1 MNNFSTKQLNS
12 SIAKMINGTLSLGLL
27 VLLLLGSTNVLANTL
42 KDISFSALPG
52 NRVQVTLML
61 DEPVGKPASFSTDNP
76 ARIAIDLE
84 NTSSA
89 LPKKSKTIGI
99 GMARSV
105 TAIEAGNKT
114 RVVLNLVSAT
124 SHSIRTENNLV
135 VVDIGAGTGSGSST
149 ASSQVTAVSASA
161 AGAAG
166 ASSSS
171 VDGIDFRRGD
181 EGKGEVII
189 KLSDDNAIVDMRTEG
204 GKLVLEVLDSKLD
217 GSLAR
222 KLDVADFATPVKSI
236 ETTSKGNNVRIEV
249 DATGDYDHLAYQLD
263 DSYVLEVR
271 PMSKQEIE
279 QAKQEKRI
287 FTGDRL
293 SLNFQDIEVRSVLQL
308 LADFTGLN
316 MVVSDTVTGNVTL
329 RLKNVPWDQAMDII
343 LRTKGL
349 SMRQTDNVVLIAP
362 TQEIT
367 SWEKNELEAKKEI
380 RDLAPLRSE
389 LIQIN
394 YAKAEDMA
402 ALLKQEGNQLLTPE
416 RGNVTVD
423 VRTNSLLV
431 QDTGEKL
438 EEIRELL
445 SKLDIPVRQVMIESR
460 IVSATDDFMKDIG
473 VRFGMTQDKNQEIG
487 ASRFGT
493 ITGSLPG
500 LDWSG
505 APATVQP
512 RLVDNGDLLVDL
524 LPAASFGGID
534 FVLGNIGAHILSL
547 ELEAMQQEEKGEII
561 SNPRIVTSDKNTA
574 VIKEGVEIAYQSAAD
589 GGGTDTEFKEAVLK
603 LEVTPQITPDDRV
616 LMELSISK
624 DAATLVAGSVE
635 PAISKQEVET
645 TVLVDNGETVVLGGV
660 FERTTNTA
668 VGKVPVFGDLP
679 YVGFLFRQTQTVNDN
694 RELLIFVTPKII
706 RESLKL
712 Q

>member
-1 MNNFSTKQLNS
+1 MNISIKQLNR
-12 SIAKMINGTLSLGLL
+12 SIAKKINRTLSLGI
-27 VLLLLGSTNVLANTL
+27 VLLLMGSTTAWANIL
-42 KDISFSALPG
+42 KDINFSSLPG
-52 NRVQVTLML
+52 NRVQVTLIL
-61 DEPVGKPASFSTDNP
+61 DEPLAKPTSFSTDNP

-89 LPKKSKTIGI
+89 LSKKSKTIGV

-105 TAIEAGNKT
+105 TAIEAGSKT
-114 RVVLNLVSAT
+114 RVVLNLVSSV
-124 SHSIRTENNLV
+124 SHSIRSEGNLV
-135 VVDIGAGTGSGSST
+135 VIDISGGSGSGTATSST
-149 ASSQVTAVSASA
+149 QVTAA
-161 AGAAG
+161 ANNISGAASG
-166 ASSSS
+166 A
-171 VDGIDFRRGD
+171 VKGIDFRRGD

-189 KLSDDNAIVDMRTEG
+189 ELSSDDAVVDMRTEG
-204 GKLVLEVLDSKLD
+204 DKLVLEVIDSQLDSR
-217 GSLAR
+217 LAR

-236 ETTSKGNNVRIEV
+236 ETTAKGNNVRIEV
-249 DATGDYDHLAYQLD
+249 NATGEYDHLAYQLD
-263 DSYVLEVR
+263 NSYVLEVR
-271 PMSKQEIE
+271 PMTKQEID

-316 MVVSDTVTGNVTL
+316 MVVSDTVSGNVTL

-349 SMRQTDNVVLIAP
+349 SMRQTENVVLIAP

-380 RDLAPLRSE
+380 RELAPLRSQ

-402 ALLKQEGNQLLTPE
+402 ALLKQKGNQLLTPE

-445 SKLDIPVRQVMIESR
+445 AKLDIPVRQVMIESR
-460 IVSATDDFMKDIG
+460 IVSATDDFMKDLG
-473 VRFGMTQDKNQEIG
+473 LRLGMAQIKPQQIANRYDYTVG
-487 ASRFGT
+487 
-493 ITGSLPG
+493 GSLPG
-500 LDWSG
+500 LNEIEN
-505 APATVQP
+505 PVNP
-512 RLVDNGDLLVDL
+512 RIIDNGELLVDL

-534 FVLGNIGAHILSL
+534 FVIANIGAHLLTL

-561 SNPRIVTSDKNTA
+561 SNPRVITSDKNTA
-574 VIKEGVEIAYQSAAD
+574 IIKEGVEIAYQSAAD

-616 LMELSISK
+616 LMDLSITK
-624 DAATLVAGSVE
+624 DAATIVAGSPE

-660 FERTTNTA
+660 FERTRTKA
-668 VGKVPVFGDLP
+668 QAKVPVFGDLP
-679 YVGFLFRQTQTVNDN
+679 YVGILFRQTRTVDEN
-694 RELLIFVTPKII
+694 RELLIFVTPKIVK
-706 RESLKL
+706 ETLKL

>member
-1 MNNFSTKQLNS
+1 MNNLSTKQFNS
-12 SIAKMINGTLSLGLL
+12 SIAKMINGTLSLGLS
-27 VLLLLGSTNVLANTL
+27 VLMLLGSTGVLANTL
-42 KDISFSALPG
+42 KDINFSALPG
-52 NRVQVTLML
+52 NRVQVTLTL

-114 RVVLNLVSAT
+114 RVVLNLVSAVN
-124 SHSIRTENNLV
+124 HSIRAENNLV
-135 VVDIGAGTGSGSST
+135 VVDIGGGVSAGSST
-149 ASSQVTAVSASA
+149 ASSQVSPAVSSS
-161 AGAAG
+161 GS
-166 ASSSS
+166 ASSA
-171 VDGIDFRRGD
+171 VNGIDFRRGD

-189 KLSDDNAIVDMRTEG
+189 KLSDDDAVVDMRTEG
-204 GKLVLEVLDSKLD
+204 DKLVLEVLDSKLD

-236 ETTSKGNNVRIEV
+236 ATTSKGNNVRIEV
-249 DATGDYDHLAYQLD
+249 EATGDYDHLAYQLD
-263 DSYVLEVR
+263 NSYVLEVR

-349 SMRQTDNVVLIAP
+349 SMRQTENVVLIAP

-389 LIQIN
+389 LIQVN

-402 ALLKQEGNQLLTPE
+402 NLLKQEGNQLLTPE

-460 IVSATDDFMKDIG
+460 IVSASDDFMKDIG
-473 VRFGMTQDKNQEIG
+473 VRFGMTQSDPQEIG
-487 ASRFGT
+487 NQFPYTA
-493 ITGSLPG
+493 TGSLPG
-500 LDWSG
+500 LDWDT
-505 APATVQP
+505 PANVVP

-534 FVLGNIGAHILSL
+534 FVIGNIGAHILSL

-624 DAATLVAGSVE
+624 DAPQLVAGSPE

-660 FERTTNTA
+660 FERTTSKA

-679 YVGFLFRQTQTVNDN
+679 YVGFLFRQTQTVDEN

>member
-1 MNNFSTKQLNS
+1 MNNYSTKQFNS
-12 SIAKMINGTLSLGLL
+12 SIAQMINRSLSLGFL
-27 VLLLLGSTNVLANTL
+27 VLTLLGSTSVLANTL
-42 KDISFSALPG
+42 KDINFSALPG
-52 NRVQVTLML
+52 NKVQVTLTL
-61 DEPVGKPASFSTDNP
+61 DEPVSKPASFSTDNP

-114 RVVLNLVSAT
+114 RVVLNLVSAVN
-124 SHSIRTENNLV
+124 HAIRTENNLV
-135 VVDIGAGTGSGSST
+135 VIDIGAGVSSMST
-149 ASSQVTAVSASA
+149 AASSPTVAA

-166 ASSSS
+166 SASSS

-189 KLSDDNAIVDMRTEG
+189 KLSSDDAVVDMRSEG
-204 GKLVLEVLDSKLD
+204 DKLVLEVLDSKLD

-236 ETTSKGNNVRIEV
+236 ATTSKGNNVRIEV

-263 DSYVLEVR
+263 NSYVLEVR
-271 PMSKQEIE
+271 PMTKQEID

-349 SMRQTDNVVLIAP
+349 SMRQTENVVLIAP

-380 RDLAPLRSE
+380 RELAPLRSE

-402 ALLKQEGNQLLTPE
+402 NLLKQEGNQLLTPE

-438 EEIRELL
+438 EEIRDLL
-445 SKLDIPVRQVMIESR
+445 AKLDIPVRQVMIESR
-460 IVSATDDFMKDIG
+460 IVSASDDFMKDIG

-493 ITGSLPG
+493 VTGSLPG
-500 LDWSG
+500 LDWDTN
-505 APATVQP
+505 PTP

-534 FVLGNIGAHILSL
+534 FVIGNIGAHILSL

-624 DAATLVAGSVE
+624 DAPQLVAGSPE

-660 FERTTNTA
+660 FERTTSKA
-668 VGKVPVFGDLP
+668 EGKVPVFGDLP
-679 YVGFLFRQTQTVNDN
+679 YVGFLFRQTQTIDEN

>member
-1 MNNFSTKQLNS
+1 MRKNYFSKQQFNEL
-12 SIAKMINGTLSLGLL
+12 IAKTYKGTLSLGLI
-27 VLLLLGSTNVLANTL
+27 LLMLGSTGVLANTL

-52 NRVQVTLML
+52 NKVQVILTL
-61 DEPVGKPASFSTDNP
+61 DEAISKPASFSTDNP

-84 NTSSA
+84 NTSSS
-89 LPKKSKTIGI
+89 LPKKSQTIGI

-114 RVVLNLVSAT
+114 RVVLNLVSAVN
-124 SHSIRTENNLV
+124 HSIRTENNLV
-135 VVDIGAGTGSGSST
+135 VVDISGSGAAT
-149 ASSQVTAVSASA
+149 AITQVTAAAGSVNSA
-161 AGAAG
+161 AT
-166 ASSSS
+166 SS
-171 VDGIDFRRGD
+171 VQGIDFRRGD
-181 EGKGEVII
+181 EGKAEVIVQ
-189 KLSDDNAIVDMRTEG
+189 LSNDDAIVDMRTEG
-204 GKLVLEVLDSKLD
+204 NKLVLEVIDSRLDS
-217 GSLAR
+217 SLAR
-222 KLDVADFATPVKSI
+222 KLDVTDFATPVKTI
-236 ETTSKGNNVRIEV
+236 ETTAKGNNVRIEV

-263 DSYVLEVR
+263 NSYVLEVR

-349 SMRQTDNVVLIAP
+349 SMRQTENVVLIAP

-380 RDLAPLRSE
+380 RELAPLRSE

-394 YAKAEDMA
+394 YAKAADMA

-423 VRTNSLLV
+423 VRTNTLLV

-438 EEIRELL
+438 EEIRDLL
-445 SKLDIPVRQVMIESR
+445 AKLDIPVRQVMIEAR
-460 IVSATDDFMKDIG
+460 IVSATDDFTKDLG
-473 VRFGMTQDKNQEIG
+473 VRMGLKQDKHQLDGEINHENL
-487 ASRFGT
+487 SFS
-493 ITGSLPG
+493 GSLVGPNIDPTNIDLQSTNG
-500 LDWSG
+500 TNTSQDLVVDL
-505 APATVQP
+505 APA
-512 RLVDNGDLLVDL
+512 
-524 LPAASFGGID
+524 AAFGGLD
-534 FVLGNIGAHILSL
+534 FVLARLGSHILAL
-547 ELEAMQQEEKGEII
+547 ELEAMQQEEMGEII
-561 SNPRIVTSDKNTA
+561 SNPRVITSDKNTA
-574 VIKEGVEIAYQSAAD
+574 VIKEGVEIAFQSAAD
-589 GGGTDTEFKEAVLK
+589 GGGTDVEFKEAVLK

-616 LMELSISK
+616 IMDLNISK
-624 DAATLVAGSVE
+624 DAATLVAGSAE

-645 TVLVDNGETVVLGGV
+645 SVLVDDGETVVLGGV
-660 FERTTNTA
+660 FERSKSKA

-679 YVGFLFRQTQTVNDN
+679 YIGFLFKQTRTVDDN

-706 RESLKL
+706 KESLKL
-712 Q
+712 R

>member
-1 MNNFSTKQLNS
+1 MNNFSTKQFNS
-12 SIAKMINGTLSLGLL
+12 SIAKMINGTLSLGLF
-27 VLLLLGSTNVLANTL
+27 VLLLLGSTSALANTL
-42 KDISFSALPG
+42 KDINFSALPG

-61 DEPVGKPASFSTDNP
+61 DEPVGKPSSFSTDNP

-114 RVVLNLVSAT
+114 RVVLNLVSAV
-124 SHSIRTENNLV
+124 SHSVRSENNLV
-135 VVDIGAGTGSGSST
+135 IVDIGSGVGSATSG
-149 ASSQVTAVSASA
+149 ASSQVMAAPASSSASA
-161 AGAAG
+161 
-166 ASSSS
+166 SSS

-181 EGKGEVII
+181 EGKAEVII
-189 KLSDDNAIVDMRTEG
+189 KLSDDDAVVDMRTEG
-204 GKLVLEVLDSKLD
+204 NKLVLEVLDSKLD

-236 ETTSKGNNVRIEV
+236 ETKSKGNNVRIEV

-263 DSYVLEVR
+263 NSYVLEVR
-271 PMSKQEIE
+271 PMTKLEVE

-349 SMRQTDNVVLIAP
+349 SMRQTENVVLIAP

-402 ALLKQEGNQLLTPE
+402 SLLKQEGNQLLTPE

-423 VRTNSLLV
+423 VRTNSLLI

-438 EEIRELL
+438 EEIRDLL
-445 SKLDIPVRQVMIESR
+445 AKLDIPVRQVMIESR
-460 IVSATDDFMKDIG
+460 IVSASDDFMKDIG

-493 ITGSLPG
+493 VTGSLPG

-505 APATVQP
+505 APASVQP

-534 FVLGNIGAHILSL
+534 FVIGNIGAHILSL

-561 SNPRIVTSDKNTA
+561 SNPRVVTSDKNTA
-574 VIKEGVEIAYQSAAD
+574 IIKEGVEIAYQSAAD

-624 DAATLVAGSVE
+624 DAATLVAGSAE

-660 FERTTNTA
+660 FERTKTQA
-668 VGKVPVFGDLP
+668 EGKVPLFGDLP
-679 YVGFLFRQTQTVNDN
+679 YVGFLFKQTRTVDEN

-706 RESLKL
+706 RESMKL

>member
-149 ASSQVTAVSASA
+149 ASSQVTAVSAS
-161 AGAAG
+161 AAG

>member
-1 MNNFSTKQLNS
+1 MNNFSTKQFNS
-12 SIAKMINGTLSLGLL
+12 SIAKMINGTLSLGLF
-27 VLLLLGSTNVLANTL
+27 VLLLLGSTGALANTL
-42 KDISFSALPG
+42 KDINFSALPG

-61 DEPVGKPASFSTDNP
+61 DEPVGKPSSFSTDNP

-114 RVVLNLVSAT
+114 RVVLNLVSAV
-124 SHSIRTENNLV
+124 SHSVRSENNLV
-135 VVDIGAGTGSGSST
+135 IVDIGSGVGSATSG
-149 ASSQVTAVSASA
+149 ASSQVMAAPASSSASA
-161 AGAAG
+161 
-166 ASSSS
+166 SSS

-181 EGKGEVII
+181 EGKAEVII
-189 KLSDDNAIVDMRTEG
+189 KLSDDDAVVDMRTEG
-204 GKLVLEVLDSKLD
+204 NKLVLEVLDSKLD

-236 ETTSKGNNVRIEV
+236 ETKSKGNNVRIEV

-263 DSYVLEVR
+263 NSYVLEVR
-271 PMSKQEIE
+271 PMTKLEVE

-349 SMRQTDNVVLIAP
+349 SMRQTENVVLIAP

-402 ALLKQEGNQLLTPE
+402 SLLKQEGNQLLTPE

-423 VRTNSLLV
+423 VRTNSLLI

-438 EEIRELL
+438 EEIRDLL
-445 SKLDIPVRQVMIESR
+445 AKLDIPVRQVMIESR
-460 IVSATDDFMKDIG
+460 IVSASDDFMKDIG

-493 ITGSLPG
+493 VTGSLPG

-505 APATVQP
+505 APASVQP

-534 FVLGNIGAHILSL
+534 FVIGNIGAHILSL

-561 SNPRIVTSDKNTA
+561 SNPRVVTSDKNTA
-574 VIKEGVEIAYQSAAD
+574 IIKEGVEIAYQSAAD

-624 DAATLVAGSVE
+624 DAATLVAGSAE

-660 FERTTNTA
+660 FERTKTQA
-668 VGKVPVFGDLP
+668 EGKVPLFGDLP
-679 YVGFLFRQTQTVNDN
+679 YVGFLFKQTRTVDEN

-706 RESLKL
+706 RESMKL